1 MDGILDSWLND
12 VMFQDGFQD
21 ILGQP
26 LVDGTLL
33 VVTVSYVEVYQVV
46 LDIMLGQSLK
56 SILNDVF
63 NNFPIILL
71 PTIVM
76 VQLSRVLLKIPMGS
90 IMVMNAIL
98 LAEICNTKYTLQFS
112 ILHTSYFKQYLQ
124 NVYLS
129 SLQSPSK
136 FVFVSDERGACH
148 YCNHDRDCDQERCP
162 HVATNVLDLDGVL
175 SGWFGVY

>member
-1 MDGILDSWLND
+1 MTIIQFVVNLAIVKNSLIIVVHEIDCIIYSWFNN

-33 VVTVSYVEVYQVV
+33 VMTVSYMEVYQVV
-46 LDIMLGQSLK
+46 LDIMFGQSLK

-76 VQLSRVLLKIPMGS
+76 VQLSRVLLKILMGR

-98 LAEICNTKYTLQFS
+98 LAEIYT
-112 ILHTSYFKQYLQ
+112 
-124 NVYLS
+124 
-129 SLQSPSK
+129 
-136 FVFVSDERGACH
+136 
-148 YCNHDRDCDQERCP
+148 
-162 HVATNVLDLDGVL
+162 
-175 SGWFGVY
+175 